1 MHALINWLVSS
12 WYRKSVIRFV
22 LLPIAVVYCSLMR
35 IRRFFYKHGLLHTR
49 WFPFPIIIVG
59 NITVGGTGKTPLVI
73 KLVKQL
79 QQNGYRPGIV
89 SRGYGARAE
98 KYPLSVTDDSAASD
112 VGDEALL
119 LYRRCQCPTVVD
131 PVRPRAVAHLLE
143 SDCDIVISDDGM
155 QHYALG
161 RDIEIVVLDGD
172 RGLGNRLCMPAGPL
186 REPPA
191 RLNDADIIV
200 KTGGNEQEGVW
211 TMSLKPDSFINV
223 FDQTLTQA
231 LPAFSG
237 KRVHAAAGIGN
248 PDRFFQTMKNLGSEV
263 LASAFPDHYNYDC
276 SDLVFDDEL
285 PVIMTEKD
293 AVKYEKAGADLSE
306 SSRQRYWF
314 LRVEPEFSR
323 DSEFENKLRSLLE
336 EK

>member
-1 MHALINWLVSS
+1 MQIDWLVSS
-12 WYRKSVIRFV
+12 WYRKSAVRFI
-22 LLPIAVVYCSLMR
+22 LLPVAIVYCTLVR
-35 IRRFFYKHGLLHTR
+35 IRRFLYRHGLLHTR

-79 QQNGYRPGIV
+79 QQAGYRPGIV

-98 KYPLSVTDDSAASD
+98 QYPQSVTDDSVASE

-131 PVRPRAVAHLLE
+131 PVRPRAVAHLLQ

-161 RDIEIVVLDGD
+161 RDIEIVVLDGE
-172 RGLGNRLCMPAGPL
+172 RGLGNGLCLPAGPL
-186 REPPA
+186 REPSA

-200 KTGGNEQEGVW
+200 KTGGNEQDGVW
-211 TMSLKPDSFINV
+211 TMLLRPDSFINV
-223 FDQTLTQA
+223 FDRNQTQA
-231 LPAFSG
+231 LSAFSG

-248 PDRFFQTMKNLGSEV
+248 PGRFFQTMKNLGCEV
-263 LASAFPDHYNYDC
+263 VVSQFPDHYNYTA
-276 SDLVFDDEL
+276 SDLTFDDEL

-293 AVKYEKAGADLSE
+293 AVKYEKAGADLPNTV
-306 SSRQRYWF
+306 RQRYWF
-314 LRVEPEFSR
+314 LQIHPEFTNEG
-323 DSEFENKLRSLLE
+323 EFENTLRSLLE

>member
-1 MHALINWLVSS
+1 MHVLIDWLVSS

-22 LLPIAVVYCSLMR
+22 LYPIAAIYCWLMH
-35 IRRFFYKHGLLHTR
+35 IRRFLYRHGLLHTR

-79 QQNGYRPGIV
+79 QQAGYRPGIV
-89 SRGYGARAE
+89 SRGYGSSARQ
-98 KYPLSVTDDSAASD
+98 YPLAVAEDSVASE

-119 LYRRCQCPTVVD
+119 LYRRCKCPTVVD
-131 PVRPRAVAHLLE
+131 PVRPRAVTHLLQ

-172 RGLGNRLCMPAGPL
+172 RGMGNGLCLPAGPL

-191 RLNDADIIV
+191 RLNNVDLIV
-200 KTGGNEQEGVW
+200 QTGGKEQNGIW
-211 TMSLKPDSFINV
+211 TMLLKPDCFINV
-223 FDQTLTQA
+223 FDRNLIQA
-231 LPAFSG
+231 LSAFSG

-248 PDRFFQTMKNLGSEV
+248 PDRFFQTMKSLGCDV
-263 LASAFPDHYNYDC
+263 LDSAFPDHYNYQLN
-276 SDLVFDDEL
+276 DLVFDDDL
-285 PVIMTEKD
+285 PVVMTEKD
-293 AVKYEKAGADLSE
+293 AVKYEKAGAGLPE
-306 SSRQRYWF
+306 SLRQRYWF
-314 LRVEPEFSR
+314 LRVEPEFSKNK
-323 DSEFENKLRSLLE
+323 EFEDKLRSLLE

>member
-1 MHALINWLVSS
+1 MQFDWLVSS
-12 WYRKSVIRFV
+12 WYHKSAIRFI
-22 LLPIAVVYCSLMR
+22 LLPLAFVYCILMR
-35 IRRFFYKHGLLHTR
+35 IRRFFYRHGLLHTR

-73 KLVKQL
+73 RLVKQL
-79 QQNGYRPGIV
+79 QQDGYRPGIV
-89 SRGYGARAE
+89 SRGYGASA
-98 KYPLSVTDDSAASD
+98 KQYPLSVTDDSVASE

-131 PVRPRAVAHLLE
+131 PVRPRAVEHLLQ

-161 RDIEIVVLDGD
+161 RDIEIVVLDGE
-172 RGLGNRLCMPAGPL
+172 RGLGNRLCLPAGPL

-191 RLNDADIIV
+191 RLDDADIIV
-200 KTGGNEQEGVW
+200 KTGGNEQQGVW

-223 FDQTLTQA
+223 FDHTSTQA
-231 LPAFSG
+231 LHAFSG

-248 PDRFFQTMKNLGSEV
+248 PGRFFQTMKDLGCDV
-263 LASAFPDHYNYDC
+263 VATAFPDHYNYGC

-293 AVKYEKAGADLSE
+293 AVKYEKAGADLPE
-306 SSRQRYWF
+306 LSRQRYWF
-314 LRVEPEFSR
+314 LKVEPEFSHYR
-323 DSEFENKLRSLLE
+323 EFENKLRSLLE